1 MSKNLII
8 KFKQGRK
15 NSIHSR
21 SLMKEMAN
29 INGLE
34 SDTTVDL
41 DTLQSIGLLVEELR
55 STTSCN
61 NEQVE
66 EIKYLLDN
74 YDYRKDEKL
83 SEILIAF

>member
-1 MSKNLII
+1 
-8 KFKQGRK
+8 
-15 NSIHSR
+15 
-21 SLMKEMAN
+21 MKEMAN

-41 DTLQSIGLLVEELR
+41 EMDTLQSIGLLDEELR
-55 STTSCN
+55 SSCN